1 MKSLTDYSGQVVI
14 VLGRDA
20 VLPLTYGTGTESA
33 ILLPQIVMRAGEG
46 LTEAE
51 IGADLRRWRRSRG
64 TVIKSTRPSVVPT
77 ALTKATECHC
87 PVGIE

>member
-51 IGADLRRWRRSRG
+51 IGADLRRWRRSRD
-64 TVIKSTRPSVVPT
+64 TATKSTHPSAVPPV
-77 ALTKATECHC
+77 LTKAAESHF